1 MWDPSSVSVRG
12 VRESDWD
19 TLVELMGPGG
29 VGGGCWCQWWRV
41 ERGGKT
47 WEACK
52 GGRAREAFRAEIE
65 AGTVHGSLA
74 FAADEPAGWCRYG
87 PVSEFP
93 RLLNSRSLYRDPPEG
108 TWSIVCFYVPAR
120 HRRRGVATAML
131 HHALETIGDHDPPCI
146 EAYPVPDRTAKGE
159 PAPPAFAWTGVE
171 AMFRDA
177 GFEAAAPTLGKRMVW
192 RREPA
197 PE

>member
-1 MWDPSSVSVRG
+1 MVRT
-12 VRESDWD
+12 REVERSDWP
-19 TLVELMGPGG
+19 VIEALMGPGG

-52 GGRAREAFRAEIE
+52 GDVARAAFREEIE

-74 FAADEPAGWCRYG
+74 FVGDEPAGWCRYG

-93 RLLNSRSLYRDPPEG
+93 RLCNSRSLYRDPPAG

-120 HRRRGVATAML
+120 HRRRGVATAL
-131 HHALETIGDHDPPCI
+131 LEHALEVIASHDAPCI
-146 EAYPVPDRTAKGE
+146 EAYPVPDRTARGE

-171 AMFRDA
+171 AMFRAA
-177 GFEAAAPTLGKRMVW
+177 GFRPAAETEGQRMVW
-192 RREPA
+192 RR
-197 PE
+197 